1 MILFYFFP
9 ALDNHVAD
17 FPFQKEVVLS
27 SGWNAAAVSASLGSL
42 SVAACMT
49 YSTVAKLFLH
59 LLLKVKN
66 TNRVRHFKAFVA
78 QKYLEMIR

>member
-59 LLLKVKN
+59 FLLKVKN